1 MDYYTFCGKKVTA
14 VICISMSCLLIF
26 VWFSSVCLFML
37 IKERVAKM
45 KQNVFIKKEAT
56 HLINTCVLEK
66 LT

>member
-37 IKERVAKM
+37 K
-45 KQNVFIKKEAT
+45 
-56 HLINTCVLEK
+56 
-66 LT
+66 